1 MKILF
6 KKITALLLTVVL
18 CGMMMAS
25 CTETTDSGATI
36 PADMTAVLSEA
47 KDYELVYPA
56 GWLVD
61 TTAGMTSVYAEDIA
75 RSNVTVTAKEITG
88 ELTSIEDYWAL
99 FSEQFTATF
108 ADFTML
114 DAEPVDVTVG
124 GAHDVGDAAGTGESQ
139 SKVKNAVEGKKYRYT
154 ATVGDVKYQWMQVIF
169 TRNATMYI
177 FTYTSTVDGYEG
189 NLEDVNEMLDYL
201 YFR

>member
-1 MKILF
+1 MKTFL
-6 KKITALLLTVVL
+6 KKMTTLLLAVVL

-56 GWLVD
+56 EWLVE
-61 TTAGMTSVYAEDIA
+61 TTVGMTSVYCEDVA
-75 RSNVTVTAKEITG
+75 RSNVTVTANEITG
-88 ELTSIEDYWAL
+88 ELVSIEDYWAL
-99 FSEQFTATF
+99 FSEQFKTTF

-124 GAHDVGDAAGTGESQ
+124 GAHDENASAETGNAQ
-139 SKVKNAVEGKKYRYT
+139 NKVKNAVEGKKYRYT
-154 ATVGDVKYQWMQVIF
+154 ATVGGVQYRWMQVIF

-177 FTYTSTVDGYEG
+177 FTYTSTADGYEG
-189 NLEDVNEMLDYL
+189 NLEDVSEMLDYF